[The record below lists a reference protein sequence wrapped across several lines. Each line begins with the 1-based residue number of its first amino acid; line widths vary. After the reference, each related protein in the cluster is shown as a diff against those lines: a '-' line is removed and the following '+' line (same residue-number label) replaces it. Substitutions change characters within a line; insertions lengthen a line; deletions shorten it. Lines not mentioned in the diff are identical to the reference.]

1 MFSQDFKEFIELL
14 NKNKIEYLV
23 VGGYAVGIHGYPRYT
38 GDIDIWIKISNE
50 IADKMVTVLDEFGF
64 GGYEIKR
71 EDFLNSNN
79 VIQLGY
85 PPLRIDIIM
94 FIDGVNFEES
104 YSKRVEKVID
114 GTPINFI
121 GFEELIKNKRASG
134 RDKDIIDLK
143 NLT

>member
-50 IADKMVTVLDEFGF
+50 IADKMVSVLDEFGF

-94 FIDGVNFEES
+94 SIDGVNFEES

-114 GTPINFI
+114 GMPINFI

>member
-1 MFSQDFKEFIELL
+1 MLGPDFKEFIELL
-14 NKNKIEYLV
+14 DKNQIEYLV

-38 GDIDIWIKISNE
+38 GDIDIWIKTSDE
-50 IADKMVTVLDEFGF
+50 TAGKMVSVLNEFGF
-64 GGYEIKR
+64 ESYKLNK
-71 EDFLNSNN
+71 EDFLKIDN

-94 FIDGVNFEES
+94 SLDGVSFEEC
-104 YSKRVEKVID
+104 YLNRVEKNID
-114 GTPINFI
+114 GINIKFI
-121 GFEELIKNKRASG
+121 GFNELVKNKKASA

>member
-94 FIDGVNFEES
+94 SIDGVNFEES

-114 GTPINFI
+114 GMPINFI